1 MSTQQLSLA
10 QTQTGEIVR
19 IAGLETDGP
28 MRRRLQDIGFTS
40 GVRVLRL
47 QSGPAGDPTA
57 FYISGPEK
65 KLPAHSKGL
74 GFWRIGEE
82 PGQDLS
88 AAIMRFAP
96 VPVGGDFSG
105 VPVVGR

>member
-28 MRRRLQDIGFTS
+28 MRRRLQDIGFTAGTS
-40 GVRVLRL
+40 VQRL

-57 FYISGPEK
+57 FYIKGTVIARRREDSASILVEK
-65 KLPAHSKGL
+65 
-74 GFWRIGEE
+74 I
-82 PGQDLS
+82 
-88 AAIMRFAP
+88 
-96 VPVGGDFSG
+96 
-105 VPVVGR
+105 

>member
-28 MRRRLQDIGFTS
+28 MRRRLQDIGFTAGTS
-40 GVRVLRL
+40 VQRL

-57 FYISGPEK
+57 FYIKRTVIALRREDSARILVEK
-65 KLPAHSKGL
+65 
-74 GFWRIGEE
+74 I
-82 PGQDLS
+82 
-88 AAIMRFAP
+88 
-96 VPVGGDFSG
+96 
-105 VPVVGR
+105 

>member
-28 MRRRLQDIGFTS
+28 MRRRLQDIGFTAGTS
-40 GVRVLRL
+40 VQCL

-57 FYISGPEK
+57 FYIKGTVIALRREDSARILVEK
-65 KLPAHSKGL
+65 
-74 GFWRIGEE
+74 I
-82 PGQDLS
+82 
-88 AAIMRFAP
+88 
-96 VPVGGDFSG
+96 
-105 VPVVGR
+105 